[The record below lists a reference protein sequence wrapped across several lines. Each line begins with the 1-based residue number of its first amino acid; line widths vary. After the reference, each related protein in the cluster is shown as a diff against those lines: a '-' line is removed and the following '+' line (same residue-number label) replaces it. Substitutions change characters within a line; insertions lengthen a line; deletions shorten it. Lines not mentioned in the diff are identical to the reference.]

1 MSAPAAPEAAEP
13 REPASPLPPP
23 PGRRSPF
30 PLEGRAAPGLHLA
43 GWLLTIA
50 GGVTAFVGALAG
62 GGLGA
67 GFLFGIG
74 MLLAALG
81 LGAASSAQALRRR
94 ADGTAGYAGPSPLLV
109 FPAVVAGT
117 YAVGTALG
125 LLLPPL
131 APQVDVLLSALV
143 LGSIG
148 IGALA
153 VLVVGSGALSWRDI
167 GFRLP
172 ATVEGGLIGDVARG
186 IALGVPTLFVG
197 SGLAAGLVGLL
208 GATPAPTL
216 PLTLDPAGALL
227 NLLAAVV
234 VAPIWEETF
243 FRGYATTA
251 WAAALGSRA
260 AIVRGALFFAVIHV
274 LTISAGSFDEG
285 IRVALIGFAARLP
298 VGLVLGWVFLRRR
311 SLAAPVAL
319 HATYNALPLLL
330 YLALGSPVQPG

>member
-1 MSAPAAPEAAEP
+1 VSGEPVSPAN
-13 REPASPLPPP
+13 PPSS
-23 PGRRSPF
+23 GRRSPF
-30 PLEGRAAPGLHLA
+30 ALEGRAAPGLYPA
-43 GWLLTIA
+43 GRFMAI
-50 GGVTAFVGALAG
+50 GGAAAALVGASAG
-62 GGLGA
+62 GGPGA
-67 GFLFGIG
+67 GILFGIG

-81 LGAASSAQALRRR
+81 LGAAAGGQALQRR
-94 ADGTAGYAGPSPLLV
+94 AAGTAGYAGPSPLLV
-109 FPAVVAGT
+109 FAAVVAGT

-153 VLVVGSGALSWRDI
+153 ILVVGSGALSWRDL

-172 ATVEGGLIGDVARG
+172 ATAEGGLIGDVAWG
-186 IALGVPTLFVG
+186 IALGAPTLFIG

-208 GATPAPTL
+208 GTTPAPTL
-216 PLTLDPAGALL
+216 PLTPDPAGALL
-227 NLLAAVV
+227 NLVAAVV
-234 VAPIWEETF
+234 VAPLWEEIF

-251 WAAALGSRA
+251 WAATLGSRA
-260 AIVRGALFFAVIHV
+260 AIIRGALFFAFIHV
-274 LTISAGSFDEG
+274 LTVSAGSFDEG
-285 IRVALIGFAARLP
+285 VRLALIGFVARLP

-330 YLALGSPVQPG
+330 YLALGSAVQPG